1 MSIRKDVTGL
11 EISVCSEQPRM
22 LQTKPAIGKDLQ
34 GFSKLRYLSFGLVF
48 SYFCCSVLYNLC
60 FIKIAM
66 YGGYHTVALRN
77 VTKKWSF
84 SVLPL
89 FVGSGVSHQQKP
101 PVPLSQTSSESG
113 TLRSLRGSTNNT
125 GFCWLVGWF
134 WFWGGSELL
143 LGDFFKKTKTKTMK
157 LTFPLRSHIQGKRQ
171 DQQYAPKERRGEEGR
186 GRTALHSILTCCF
199 NMYLFVQLTFPSLFM
214 LYSGGSGLLT
224 EL

>member
-134 WFWGGSELL
+134 WFWGHCFV
-143 LGDFFKKTKTKTMK
+143 LG
-157 LTFPLRSHIQGKRQ
+157 LV
-171 DQQYAPKERRGEEGR
+171 Y
-186 GRTALHSILTCCF
+186 
-199 NMYLFVQLTFPSLFM
+199 MYICMCVYFCMYF
-214 LYSGGSGLLT
+214 GD
-224 EL
+224 